1 MFPCSIVIT
10 IAANFLRSQERRV
23 LLALLDERLSA
34 EAWRVVTNRG
44 PIKSKFPGAGMR
56 DISDRYIHPRRKSGV
71 VVFSGA
77 GGGWGGRRGGG
88 DPYSGCHGDR
98 VETVSRG
105 REPSAIRDP
114 AKWTVPSTYGY
125 CKVKLVYT
133 HPILPEAPFK
143 PLSTIHDY
151 RLNVRLKKRFRRGH

>member
-1 MFPCSIVIT
+1 MNGCPRKRGASSR
-10 IAANFLRSQERRV
+10 IADRSNRNFLGRECATYRIGIFVHGGSRGSS
-23 LLALLDERLSA
+23 LSA
-34 EAWRVVTNRG
+34 AAGRERG
-44 PIKSKFPGAGMR
+44 S
-56 DISDRYIHPRRKSGV
+56 
-71 VVFSGA
+71 
-77 GGGWGGRRGGG
+77 